1 VDHLDLSAGLTLM
14 EMIEDATRMDRSVFL
29 VGVQARIEREM
40 KAAGIYASVP
50 QTDRFDTRP
59 QAITEA
65 ATRLH
70 EKLSIPQDFGSAV

>member
-1 VDHLDLSAGLTLM
+1 MVTVTPQLILPLDDFWPSQRILN
-14 EMIEDATRMDRSVFL
+14 SVFN
-29 VGVQARIEREM
+29 ARGIEREM